1 VRLPDLLVSEGLV
14 NPDTV
19 VEVFEAQ
26 ALYGGSFDTN
36 LLELGVLDERR
47 LVPYLERAYGVANR
61 VDVFGEP
68 TVEALQKLPR
78 ERAEALKV
86 CPFRLS
92 GRMLDVVCVDP
103 SDVRALDEIA
113 MLSGA
118 RVQPSVAIEAR
129 VALHLYRGYGTPMP
143 NRLVS
148 VLRGR
153 TWPKPVV
160 SGRSRPRPLA
170 ASSDQ
175 PRSAA
180 PAPDIDLT
188 APPLIATRSAPPRV
202 QAPDESATDQVLRFD
217 VAELRPPVSTLP
229 LSETDLGERLSRA
242 VERDQ
247 IPPLVLGYLAELPR
261 VVLFRARKTD
271 IAGWDAGGERVVRE
285 AALGLA
291 FPLDQPSLFASVAA
305 DVTPYEGA
313 LPHGPVEDEFVA
325 RMGGRWPEHVIV
337 VPVRVKGRVVS
348 ILYVEPG
355 TVPAAREMVLRA
367 TRLIAETLVRM
378 ILSRKAAT

>member
-148 VLRGR
+148 VLRGGPGPSR
-153 TWPKPVV
+153 WCRAARAR
-160 SGRSRPRPLA
+160 GRSPRA
-170 ASSDQ
+170 ADQ
-175 PRSAA
+175 PRSARPRPTSTSRRRRSSP
-180 PAPDIDLT
+180 PA
-188 APPLIATRSAPPRV
+188 RRRRGV

-229 LSETDLGERLSRA
+229 LSETDLGERLSASR
-242 VERDQ
+242 
-247 IPPLVLGYLAELPR
+247 
-261 VVLFRARKTD
+261 RARPDPAARPRLSGRAAARSSCSARARPTSP
-271 IAGWDAGGERVVRE
+271 AGTPAVSASCARRRSAWPSRSTSRRSSPASPPTSPRTRARCHTARSRTSSSPGNGRP
-285 AALGLA
+285 LA
-291 FPLDQPSLFASVAA
+291 R
-305 DVTPYEGA
+305 
-313 LPHGPVEDEFVA
+313 A
-325 RMGGRWPEHVIV
+325 RHRG
-337 VPVRVKGRVVS
+337 PVRVKGRVVS

-355 TVPAAREMVLRA
+355 TVPGRPRDGPARHPAHR
-367 TRLIAETLVRM
+367 RDPGCG
-378 ILSRKAAT
+378 